1 MRTKRIKLAQED
13 YKSMEQAMSVFKAS
27 GLRQQMNNET
37 MKYYK
42 RMSSRGVK

>member
-1 MRTKRIKLAQED
+1 MRSKWMKLTKDD